1 MLVNLSSLTYY
12 LYICYQIFTRT
23 LQGVVD
29 KGLVYRE
36 GSNLSMSTLAQRR
49 EEAEFIANIIRPF
62 VTGVWVG
69 R

>member
-1 MLVNLSSLTYY
+1 M
-12 LYICYQIFTRT
+12 RT

-29 KGLVYRE
+29 RGLVYRE
-36 GSNLSMSTLAQRR
+36 GCNLSMSTLAQRR

-69 R
+69 RQVTSTNTQMLPS

>member
-1 MLVNLSSLTYY
+1 M
-12 LYICYQIFTRT
+12 RT

-29 KGLVYRE
+29 RGLVYRE

-69 R
+69 RQVASTNTQMLSS